1 MKRKAKLKFI
11 QLLSEKILKSIP
23 KIFVLS
29 YVIFSLLTLTNC
41 IKQHN
46 NDSISYDQFVQRNQ
60 ETAQQLIQ
68 QNNAELFDCKQIDFI
83 LNKRVVADS
92 TIIGTFKR
100 RGNYFLKALINNSC
114 SKNIYTTLTC
124 SEEVVERYNSIKS
137 NHVFLA
143 AKITKIENVNTIAE
157 VDSLDGK
164 SIYLNRNN
172 SVMLSGECLALA
184 EIPIFTGQ

>member
-1 MKRKAKLKFI
+1 MKRKAKLKLI
-11 QLLSEKILKSIP
+11 QPLSEKTLKFIP

-46 NDSISYDQFVQRNQ
+46 NDNISYDQFVQRNQ

-83 LNKRVVADS
+83 LNKSVIADS

-114 SKNIYTTLTC
+114 GKNIYTTLTC
-124 SEEVVERYNSIKS
+124 SEEVIERYNSIKS

-143 AKITKIENVNTIAE
+143 AKITKIEKLNFISEA
-157 VDSLDGK
+157 DSLDGK
-164 SIYLNRNN
+164 STFIRGNN
-172 SVMLSGECLALA
+172 AVFLTGECLALA
-184 EIPIFTGQ
+184 EIPIYSRQ